1 VGPKCVFM
9 TIDPQISGV
18 IRAVVDRL
26 VAGYAPAKVIL
37 FGSHAA
43 GRPDPDSD
51 IDLLVIKETSR
62 RFLDRLD
69 EVRRLTAG
77 AHPHVPLDAIV
88 LTPAEVEDR
97 LRSGDQFIAGII
109 GNGELLYA
117 A

>member
-1 VGPKCVFM
+1 M
-9 TIDPQISGV
+9 TSDPQIAGV
-18 IRAVVDRL
+18 IRQVVDRL
-26 VAGYAPAKVIL
+26 VTAYAPEKVIL
-37 FGSHAA
+37 FGSHAT
-43 GRPDPDSD
+43 GQPSPDSD

-88 LTPAEVEDR
+88 LTPKEVEER
-97 LRSGDQFIAGII
+97 LSVGDQFIAGIVA
-109 GNGELLYA
+109 GGELLYA